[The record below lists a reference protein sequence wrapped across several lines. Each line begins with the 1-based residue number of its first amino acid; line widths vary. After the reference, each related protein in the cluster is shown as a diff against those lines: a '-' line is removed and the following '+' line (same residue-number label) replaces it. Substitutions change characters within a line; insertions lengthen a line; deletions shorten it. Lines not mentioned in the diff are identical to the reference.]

1 MKMNSNELKAQ
12 VAELISNIPDE
23 QLEHFALTIEAVA
36 RCYQSQALHAVLLVH
51 NDEDQTQSVY
61 AINAATE
68 QATEMVAALAEALRM
83 VEKEESGPLN

>member
-1 MKMNSNELKAQ
+1 MNNAALKAQ

-36 RCYQSQALHAVLLVH
+36 RCYQSQALHAVLLVQ

-61 AINAATE
+61 DINAVTE
-68 QATEMVAALAEALRM
+68 QVTEMVAALAVAFQKIPQGSN
-83 VEKEESGPLN
+83 VYC

>member
-1 MKMNSNELKAQ
+1 MNNAALKAQ

-36 RCYQSQALHAVLLVH
+36 RCYQYHALHAVLLVQ
-51 NDEDQTQSVY
+51 NDEDQTRSVY

-68 QATEMVAALAEALRM
+68 QATEMVAALAEALRL
-83 VEKEESGPLN
+83 VEKEGRGPLN

>member
-1 MKMNSNELKAQ
+1 MNNAALKAQ

-36 RCYQSQALHAVLLVH
+36 RCYQSQALHAVLLVQ
-51 NDEDQTQSVY
+51 NDEDHTQSVY

-68 QATEMVAALAEALRM
+68 QATEMVAALAEALRL
-83 VEKEESGPLN
+83 VEKEGRGPLN

>member
-1 MKMNSNELKAQ
+1 MNNAVLKAQ

-36 RCYQSQALHAVLLVH
+36 RCYQSKALHAVLLVQ

-68 QATEMVAALAEALRM
+68 QATEMAAALAEALRL
-83 VEKEESGPLN
+83 VGKEGRGPLN